1 MDVERFKDLIRREL
15 PVIMQDDMQI
25 RDFVINITR
34 TRFADKDE
42 SESRFNRMME
52 ELRLNREKESRESAK
67 QAKKWEEN
75 DRKWHEQNKRLAQEA
90 EERKQNWAEQVKKW
104 EENDRKWHEQHRES
118 ARKWDEL
125 ARERERKWAEQVKK
139 WEENDRKWH
148 EQHRESARKWDEQ
161 VKKWEENDRKWH
173 EQHEESARKWDEQVK
188 KWEEN
193 DKKWYAHEEKMRM
206 ELRSA
211 IGALGARWGIQTE
224 ASFRDGLKAILEDSF
239 DVEVLNVTEYDDE
252 GEVFGRPDQV
262 EIDVLIKDGTLI
274 LCELKSSMSRGDVY
288 IFDRK
293 VAFYEKHHNRT
304 ADRKLIISPMVDER
318 GRRIAKKLNIEVY
331 GYPSDIKEV

>member
-75 DRKWHEQNKRLAQEA
+75 DRKWHEQ
-90 EERKQNWAEQVKKW
+90 
-104 EENDRKWHEQHRES
+104 
-118 ARKWDEL
+118 
-125 ARERERKWAEQVKK
+125 
-139 WEENDRKWH
+139 
-148 EQHRESARKWDEQ
+148 HRESARKWDEQ

-173 EQHEESARKWDEQVK
+173 EQHQESARKWDEQVKKWEENDRKWHEQHQESARKWDEQVK

-193 DKKWYAHEEKMRM
+193 DKKWYAHEEKMRR
-206 ELRSA
+206 ELRNA

-224 ASFRDGLKAILEDSF
+224 ASFRNGLKAILEDSF
-239 DVEVLNVTEYDDE
+239 GVEVLNVTEYDDE
-252 GEVFGRPDQV
+252 GDVFGRPDQV
-262 EIDVLIKDGTLI
+262 EIDVIIKDGSLL
-274 LCELKSSMSRGDVY
+274 LCELKSSTSRGDVY

-293 VAFYEKHHNRT
+293 VAFYEKRHNRK

-331 GYPSDIKEV
+331 GYSDEIQGL

>member
-75 DRKWHEQNKRLAQEA
+75 DRKWHEQHRESARKWDEQVKKWEENDRRWHEQNKRLAQEA

-104 EENDRKWHEQHRES
+104 EENDRKWHEQHE
-118 ARKWDEL
+118 
-125 ARERERKWAEQVKK
+125 
-139 WEENDRKWH
+139 
-148 EQHRESARKWDEQ
+148 ESARKWDEQ
-161 VKKWEENDRKWH
+161 VKKWKENDRKWH
-173 EQHEESARKWDEQVK
+173 EQHRESARKWDEQVK

-239 DVEVLNVTEYDDE
+239 DVEVLNVTEYDDG